1 VSVRGEAPQLAVVIP
16 ALNERENL
24 ELLLPALREVLEEL
38 GVPAEI
44 VVADGGSTDGTR
56 EAAARRG
63 ARVVGQTERGYGG
76 GLLAGFAATT
86 APWIVTMDADL
97 SHRPVFVQEL
107 WTRRREAEVLIAS
120 RYVPGG
126 RADMDRVRR
135 LLSHVLNRTY
145 ARVLALPLR
154 DLSSG
159 FRMYRR
165 EALDGIRPAARD
177 FDFLE
182 ELLIRAHCEGWR
194 VAEVPFH
201 YMARGSGRSHARLLK
216 FGWALARTLVRMW
229 QLRNSVDAADYDYR
243 AHDSQIWLQ
252 RYWQRARHRIVT
264 GWVGEGPVVDVG
276 CGSSRIIVD
285 LPKALGIDLRH
296 SKLRWLRPR
305 HARLARASGD
315 RLPLGDASVGTLITS
330 EVIEHVTNA
339 EDHLAEAARVL
350 KAGGTLIAGTPD
362 YGRWLWW
369 ALEWIYGKIL
379 PGAYAH
385 EHVTHYTRASLA
397 ASLARHGFE
406 VLECRYVG
414 GCEMIFRARRRA

>member
-1 VSVRGEAPQLAVVIP
+1 MSAPELAIVIP

-24 ELLLPALREVLEEL
+24 ELLLPALREVLEDL
-38 GVPAEI
+38 GVTSEI

-63 ARVVGQTERGYGG
+63 ARVVQQIERGYGG

-86 APWIVTMDADL
+86 APWILTMDADL

-107 WTRRREAEVLIAS
+107 WKRRHEAEMLIAS

-126 RADMDRVRR
+126 RADMEALRR
-135 LLSHVLNRTY
+135 LLSVALNWTY

-165 EALDGIRPAARD
+165 DALEGIRPEARD

-182 ELLIRAHCEGWR
+182 ELLIRVHAEGWR
-194 VAEVPFH
+194 VAEVPFR
-201 YMARGSGRSHARLLK
+201 YMARGSGRSHARLVK

-229 QLRNSVDAADYDYR
+229 QLRNSVGAADYDWR
-243 AHDSQIWLQ
+243 AFDSPIWLQ
-252 RYWQRARHRIVT
+252 RYWQRTRHHII
-264 GWVGEGPVVDVG
+264 GAWVDAEPVVDVG

-285 LPKALGIDLRH
+285 LPKALGIDIRL

-305 HARLARASGD
+305 HERVTQASGD
-315 RLPLGDASVGTLITS
+315 GLPLRTGSVGTLITS
-330 EVIEHVTNA
+330 EVIEHVPNA

-350 KAGGTLIAGTPD
+350 RAGGTLIAGTPD
-362 YGRWLWW
+362 YGRRLWW
-369 ALEWIYGKIL
+369 VIEWIYGKVL

-385 EHVTHYTRASLA
+385 EHITHYTRAGLS
-397 ASLARHGFE
+397 ASLARHGFD
-406 VLECRYVG
+406 VLDVRYVG